1 MPLLGLKLPQVAA
14 LRRHRGMTGPF
25 VPDLPIWRAARA
37 AVLAGERNARILCIG
52 DSTTAGHGAYAAG
65 MGDNNKAGAWPTQ
78 LVGLINARG
87 GVASGSSVIGNN
99 NATDSRLYDTRITFP
114 ALQGWAFSTAAGVSG
129 STLGGY
135 HTTASGYNPPS
146 KYNFAPLNAC
156 DTFEVYNPKAGGN
169 ARAWIL
175 SVNDGADLAT
185 ISNMQTP
192 SPPGA
197 FEKYTLTTALGANV
211 LNIRA
216 QNTETTYLAG
226 IIAYNSA
233 IKEISVLN
241 AGWSGAKA
249 ADLNNGSGYAYGPVN
264 AIGIYDPDLVI
275 INIGINDANQASPT
289 ATATFTGH
297 VQAVISAAQAA
308 GADVVLMAPTPIGS
322 SYAANLNTLSAA
334 IVALGVTN
342 GVPVI
347 DLRTRF
353 TDYATANAVGWMRDT
368 LHPNLSGYAQIA
380 AAVADLIYS

>member
-1 MPLLGLKLPQVAA
+1 MPSLGLKLPQVSA
-14 LRRHRGMTGPF
+14 LRRRRGVSGPV

-37 AVLAGERNARILCIG
+37 AVTAGERNARILCIG

-78 LVGLINARG
+78 LAALINARG
-87 GVASGSSVIGNN
+87 GTASWSSIIGNN
-99 NATDSRLYDTRITFP
+99 NASDTRLYDNQVTFP
-114 ALQGWAFSTAAGVSG
+114 SGQGWNFSTAAGVAG

-135 HTTASGYNPPS
+135 HTTASVHSPPS
-146 KYNFAPLNAC
+146 KYNFAPINAC

-185 ISNMQTP
+185 VSNMQTP

-197 FEKYTLTTALGANV
+197 FEKYTLTTAMGANV

-233 IKEISVLN
+233 VREISVLN

-249 ADLNNGSGYAYGPVN
+249 SDLNNGSGYAYGPVN
-264 AIGIYDPDLVI
+264 AISVYDPDLVI

-289 ATATFTGH
+289 ATATFISH
-297 VQAVISAAQAA
+297 VQAVIAAAKAA
-308 GADVVLMAPTPIGS
+308 GTDVVLMAPTPIGS

-334 IVALGVTN
+334 ILALGATN
-342 GVPVI
+342 SLPVI
-347 DLRTRF
+347 DLRARF
-353 TDYATANAVGWMRDT
+353 IDYATANGAGWMRDT
-368 LHPNLSGYAQIA
+368 LHPNVSGYAQIA
-380 AAVADLIYS
+380 TAVADLIYN

>member
-1 MPLLGLKLPQVAA
+1 MPSLGLKLPQVAA
-14 LRRHRGMTGPF
+14 CRRRVRGPV

-37 AVLAGERNARILCIG
+37 AVAAGERNARILCIG
-52 DSTTAGHGAYAAG
+52 NSTTAGHGAYAAG

-78 LVGLINARG
+78 LAALINARG
-87 GVASGSSVIGNN
+87 GVASWSSIIGNN
-99 NATDSRLYDTRITFP
+99 NAADSRLYDSRVTFP
-114 ALQGWAFSTAAGVSG
+114 ALQGWAFSTASGVNG

-135 HTTASGYNPPS
+135 HTMVSGYNPPS

-185 ISNMQTP
+185 ISNLQTP
-192 SPPGA
+192 SPPGE
-197 FEKYTLTTALGANV
+197 FEKYTLTTELGANA

-216 QNTETTYLAG
+216 QNIETTYLAG

-249 ADLNNGSGYAYGPVN
+249 SDLNNGSPYAYGPVN
-264 AIGIYDPDLVI
+264 AISVYDPDLVI

-289 ATATFTGH
+289 ATATFSSH
-297 VQAVISAAQAA
+297 VQAVITAAKAA

-334 IVALGVTN
+334 VVALGITN

-353 TDYATANAVGWMRDT
+353 TDYTTANAAGWMRDT
-368 LHPNLSGYAQIA
+368 LHPNASGYAQIA
-380 AAVADLIYS
+380 TAVADLIFPG